1 MLEYLHAFNQGL
13 INVLPW
19 FTPHGTETF
28 IYMMIGML
36 VGFAVGILPGL
47 GGATTLALML
57 PFIYNM
63 DPTTAFAFLLG
74 SNAVT
79 ATTGDVTS
87 VLFGVPGEGI
97 CAATIVDGHPMA
109 KNGEAGRALGAALMS
124 SLVGAVFGAFILAL
138 AIPIVSPLVLSV
150 GSAEFFMLAVLG
162 VTFVASLSGENIP
175 KGLIA
180 GGLGLVLA
188 MVGLDPI
195 ESVPRFTLEGI
206 LGENNAL
213 FLWDGVSLVAV
224 TVGLFAIPEIID
236 LAVQGTSI
244 AGTDKPAKLG
254 GVMEGIKDTFRHW
267 KLVLRCSAIGSYIG
281 LIPGMGGGP
290 AQWLAYAHAVQ
301 TSPDKERFGKG
312 DVRGVLGPG
321 AANNSKEG
329 GALIPTLAF
338 GVPGSVSMAILLGAF
353 IIQGIVPGPDLLNPA
368 KHLTLTFS
376 MVWIIVITNVITV
389 LICLMFLNQLAKV
402 TYVKGTYLIP
412 LLLLLVYLGGF
423 AVKNSFG
430 DMMLVPLFG
439 ALGWFMVKFD
449 WQRPPLLLGLVL
461 GGIAE
466 NNLFIASRIYGYS
479 WLWHPGVLVII
490 AIILVGTL
498 YPYVQARLRRAR
510 ENADQL
516 KTPDKI
522 ATMVKTLPVP
532 PGNRIA
538 RAGFALFIV
547 GILGYVVWESKFGFG
562 AWEPRAALFPWV
574 VGLPCF
580 MLALFILL
588 QEAMRSTK
596 EVKVEPFAVE
606 SAPEVE
612 FMVERQRTISI
623 TAWIAGFFVAIW
635 ILGFVPASAIATFLY
650 LKLGARENWG
660 MTMAITVGCWLFFFG
675 MFDYALQMPFPKGEL
690 FEWFPSLNIASS
702 LRALIIG

>member
-1 MLEYLHAFNQGL
+1 MLDYLNAFGQGL
-13 INVLPW
+13 VNILPF

-28 IYMMIGML
+28 LYMMIGMA

-124 SLVGAVFGAFILAL
+124 SLVGAVFGAFLLAL
-138 AIPIVSPLVLSV
+138 AIPIVSPLVLSI

-162 VTFVASLSGENIP
+162 VTFVASLSGDNVP
-175 KGLIA
+175 KGLVA
-180 GGLGLVLA
+180 GGIGLVLA

-195 ESVPRFTLEGI
+195 ESVPRFTLEGL
-206 LGENNAL
+206 LGEDTSL
-213 FLWDGVSLVAV
+213 FLWDGISLVAV
-224 TVGLFAIPEIID
+224 TVGLFAIPEIIE

-244 AGTDKPAKLG
+244 AREGTPTKLG
-254 GVMEGIKDTFRHW
+254 GVMEGVKDTFRHW
-267 KLVLRCSAIGSYIG
+267 KLVLRCSGIGAYIG

-312 DVRGVLGPG
+312 AVEGVLGPG

-329 GALIPTLAF
+329 GSLIPTLAF

-368 KHLTLTFS
+368 KHLTLTMSF
-376 MVWIIVITNVITV
+376 VWIIVVTNIITV
-389 LICLMFLNQLAKV
+389 AICFLFLNQLAKV
-402 TYVKGTYLIP
+402 TFVKGTYLIP
-412 LLLLLVYLGGF
+412 LLLLLIYLGGF

-430 DMMLVPLFG
+430 DMLLVLMFG
-439 ALGWFMVKFD
+439 AIGWFMVKFD

-479 WLWHPGVLVII
+479 WLLHPGVLVIA
-490 AIILVGTL
+490 AIIIIGTA
-498 YPYVQARLRRAR
+498 YPYIQKLLKRRSDK
-510 ENADQL
+510 ADAADMES
-516 KTPDKI
+516 KVEKFHT
-522 ATMVKTLPVP
+522 VPVP
-532 PGNRIA
+532 MATRVA
-538 RAGFALFIV
+538 RTIFALLLAGV
-547 GILGYVVWESKFGFG
+547 LGYVVYEAKFGFG

-574 VGLPCF
+574 IGLPAF
-580 MLALFILL
+580 LLALFIVV
-588 QEAMRSTK
+588 QEALRSTRT
-596 EVKVEPFAVE
+596 VKAVE
-606 SAPEVE
+606 METLVEEPEIE
-612 FMVERQRTISI
+612 PLIERQRTIAI
-623 TAWIAGFFVAIW
+623 AGWIAGFFIAIW
-635 ILGFVPASAIATFLY
+635 LFGFVPASAIATLLY
-650 LKLGARENWG
+650 LKWGAGERWPV
-660 MTMAITVGCWLFFFG
+660 TVAITVACWLFFWG
-675 MFDYALQMPFPKGEL
+675 MFDYALQLPFPAGEIFSWL
-690 FEWFPSLNIASS
+690 PSSWAQSY
-702 LRALIIG
+702 